1 MTEETK
7 TSREFLGSRLGFI
20 LLSAGCAIGLG
31 NIWRFPYI
39 TGQYGGALFVCF
51 YLIFLFL
58 LGFPAMVMELSI
70 GRGSRQCLVG
80 CFRTLKPADSRIPWV
95 GLGKLFF
102 AGNLVLLMFYSVI
115 TGWLLSYTYD
125 YLVGIFNHLQPDDIG
140 TVFGL
145 FLGNYMRQI
154 LFTFIALGITTA
166 ICISGLKSGV
176 ERCTKFMM
184 AGLLILIIALAI
196 YAMTLKGGMK
206 GVVFFLKPDLK
217 SLTEHGV
224 LDALHAAMAQAFF
237 TLSLGVGSIAIF
249 GSYADKSKALAQEA
263 TIIIGLDTFVAL
275 CAGLIIFP
283 CCFAFGVEANAGPG
297 LIFVT
302 LPRIFLSMPNG
313 GFFGFVFF
321 LFMSIAAL
329 TTLVAVTENLIA
341 FGIDELH
348 LKRRS
353 STVITTILLFI
364 LSLPC
369 VFGFNLWSGFQPLGK
384 GTNVLDLED
393 FIVSDNLL
401 PLGAL
406 CVALF
411 CTHKWGWGLEK
422 FYEEANTGNGLKM
435 PKAIAWYLT
444 YVLPVIIL
452 AIYIIG
458 ICKRFL

>member
-80 CFRTLKPADSRIPWV
+80 CFRTLKPVDSRIPWV
-95 GLGKLFF
+95 GFGKLFF

-249 GSYADKSKALAQEA
+249 GSYADKSKALAQEQA
-263 TIIIGLDTFVAL
+263 RA
-275 CAGLIIFP
+275 
-283 CCFAFGVEANAGPG
+283 
-297 LIFVT
+297 
-302 LPRIFLSMPNG
+302 
-313 GFFGFVFF
+313 
-321 LFMSIAAL
+321 
-329 TTLVAVTENLIA
+329 
-341 FGIDELH
+341 
-348 LKRRS
+348 
-353 STVITTILLFI
+353 
-364 LSLPC
+364 
-369 VFGFNLWSGFQPLGK
+369 
-384 GTNVLDLED
+384 
-393 FIVSDNLL
+393 
-401 PLGAL
+401 
-406 CVALF
+406 
-411 CTHKWGWGLEK
+411 
-422 FYEEANTGNGLKM
+422 
-435 PKAIAWYLT
+435 
-444 YVLPVIIL
+444 
-452 AIYIIG
+452 
-458 ICKRFL
+458 

>member
-1 MTEETK
+1 MSEETK
-7 TSREFLGSRLGFI
+7 PSREFLGSRLGFI

-184 AGLLILIIALAI
+184 AVPKAEETAQ
-196 YAMTLKGGMK
+196 YTPSS
-206 GVVFFLKPDLK
+206 FPDM
-217 SLTEHGV
+217 
-224 LDALHAAMAQAFF
+224 D
-237 TLSLGVGSIAIF
+237 
-249 GSYADKSKALAQEA
+249 QEA
-263 TIIIGLDTFVAL
+263 TTTVPRELTPTWRMILETPYMADWMPEGTPIPSIRFRM
-275 CAGLIIFP
+275 IM
-283 CCFAFGVEANAGPG
+283 
-297 LIFVT
+297 LIF
-302 LPRIFLSMPNG
+302 R
-313 GFFGFVFF
+313 
-321 LFMSIAAL
+321 
-329 TTLVAVTENLIA
+329 E
-341 FGIDELH
+341 E
-348 LKRRS
+348 RS
-353 STVITTILLFI
+353 SL
-364 LSLPC
+364 
-369 VFGFNLWSGFQPLGK
+369 
-384 GTNVLDLED
+384 
-393 FIVSDNLL
+393 
-401 PLGAL
+401 
-406 CVALF
+406 
-411 CTHKWGWGLEK
+411 
-422 FYEEANTGNGLKM
+422 
-435 PKAIAWYLT
+435 
-444 YVLPVIIL
+444 
-452 AIYIIG
+452 
-458 ICKRFL
+458 